1 MFKYILKRVLIFIPT
16 LLVISVMV
24 FLLNMYAPGDP
35 VYNIAGIDPNS
46 SKPLTPEAYNAIR
59 GELGLDLPVFYFT
72 MSSIAYPDTLYRIP
86 KKEHKATLGRLIN
99 DHGNWEEIREYHRS
113 IEALES
119 RVLEIPRDSL
129 NPKALIK
136 IKEKVRGLYRIHEDI
151 KIQKSL
157 ESMEKPIASA
167 PSTSILQPFLEDTRT
182 KYQTMVNNPTKW
194 KTKVPTLNWYGFKNQ
209 YHRWFSRFVQFD
221 FGKSYQSKRPI
232 SEEIGERIF
241 WTMLISFIS
250 IILTYVI
257 AIPLGVF
264 SARKKDTLADST
276 VTTILFILY
285 SLPSFW
291 VATLLIVFLCQPEYV
306 DWFPPYGIGDPAPD
320 AGFFETF
327 RIRAYHLILPL
338 FCWTYASL
346 AFLSRQM
353 RGGMLS
359 VLRQDYVRT
368 ARAKG
373 VDERKVIWK
382 HSIRNSLLPVITL
395 FGNIFPLM
403 ISGSIVI
410 EILFSLPGMGQYLY
424 QAIVA
429 QNFPVVSTIV
439 MMAALLTM
447 IGYLVVDI
455 LYAVVD
461 PRITFD

>member
-1 MFKYILKRVLIFIPT
+1 MFKYILKRILIFIPT

-35 VYNIAGIDPNS
+35 VYSIAGIDPNS
-46 SKPLTPEAYNAIR
+46 SKPLSPGAYNAIKK
-59 GELGLDLPVFYFT
+59 ELGLDLPTFYFT
-72 MSSIAYPDTLYRIP
+72 MSSKAYPDTLHRIP
-86 KKEHKATLGRLIN
+86 KKEHQATLSRLIN
-99 DHGNWEEIREYHRS
+99 SYGNWDEIRAYHKS
-113 IEALES
+113 VEKMEVA
-119 RVLEIPRDSL
+119 VLDIPRDSL

-136 IKEKVRGLYRIHEDI
+136 IKEKVRDLYREYKDD
-151 KIQKSL
+151 KIQKNFEITDKFITST
-157 ESMEKPIASA
+157 
-167 PSTSILQPFLEDTRT
+167 PSTMVMKDLIDET
-182 KYQTMVNNPTKW
+182 KANYAAMVNNPTKW
-194 KTKVPTLNWYGFKNQ
+194 KTKVPTFNWYGYKNQ
-209 YHRWFSRFVQFD
+209 YHTWFSKFIRFD

-264 SARKKDTLADST
+264 SARKKDTTADSV

-291 VATLLIVFLCQPEYV
+291 IATLLIVFLCQPEYLN
-306 DWFPPYGIGDPAPD
+306 WFPPYGIGDPPSD

-327 RIRAYHLILPL
+327 RIRSYHLILPL
-338 FCWTYASL
+338 FCWTYGSL

-373 VDERKVIWK
+373 VEERKVIWK